1 VEARLSCLLQLA
13 RGLKLST
20 PLSKA
25 CAKVADRTIEKLSAA
40 MADERLPALAARLES
55 VLHVE
60 EKVDSNS
67 LQQRRQRIF
76 AVRHGVHGIW
86 LRALTP

>member
-1 VEARLSCLLQLA
+1 
-13 RGLKLST
+13 
-20 PLSKA
+20 
-25 CAKVADRTIEKLSAA
+25 

-76 AVRHGVHGIW
+76 AVRHGVHGTW
-86 LRALTP
+86 LALDIFNS